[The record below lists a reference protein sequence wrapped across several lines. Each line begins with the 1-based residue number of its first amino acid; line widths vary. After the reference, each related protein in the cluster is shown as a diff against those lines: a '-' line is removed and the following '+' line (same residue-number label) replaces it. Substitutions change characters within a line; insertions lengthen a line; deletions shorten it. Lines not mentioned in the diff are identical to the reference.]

1 MVGRILGL
9 SLLLT
14 TGCFSVRPDTP
25 TAGITPA
32 PRRLANDI
40 ATPVVRAQGPT
51 APTPAPPPPTID
63 SRTLT
68 PEGLHAA
75 AMQRFGEVHSYCAR
89 LKRRESNEGR
99 PKPEEL
105 ILFKERKDPFSVHFK
120 WIGPE
125 AQGRE
130 VLYVKGRYEDKLHI
144 LTAAGDVPF
153 VPGGRR
159 MALARDSMLVKV
171 ANPNH
176 DITDAGIGFNLRD
189 VAILYAAAKSPS
201 SGVSTKSLGMV
212 QRPEQPQS
220 MAAVEIVLPP
230 GRDRDL
236 PRGGKRQI
244 FYCQTTKL
252 PLLYLCF
259 DDVGREQN
267 YNCYDRIQ
275 LDLKLDDDDFNPDKL
290 WGKRVDTATAKKP
303 E

>member
-1 MVGRILGL
+1 VLGRVFCTF
-9 SLLLT
+9 LLLL

-32 PRRLANDI
+32 PRRIANDT
-40 ATPVVRAQGPT
+40 AAVRPTSTVTPVAFADSRA
-51 APTPAPPPPTID
+51 PAPEI
-63 SRTLT
+63 LQQ
-68 PEGLHAA
+68 AA
-75 AMQRFGEVHSYCAR
+75 EQRFAEVHSYCAR
-89 LKRRESNEGR
+89 LRRRESNEGR
-99 PKPEEL
+99 PKPEDL
-105 ILFKERKDPFSVHFK
+105 ILFKERKVPFSVHFK

-130 VLYVKGRYEDKLHI
+130 VVYVKGRFEDKLHI

-153 VPGGRR
+153 VPAGRR
-159 MALARDSMLVKV
+159 MALSRDSMLVKL

-189 VAILYAAAKSPS
+189 VGILLAASKNPS
-201 SGVSTKSLGMV
+201 NGVTVKTVGMV
-212 QRPEQPQS
+212 QRPEFPQP
-220 MAAVEIVLPP
+220 MAAIEIAIPV
-230 GRDRDL
+230 GRDPDL

-244 FYCQTTKL
+244 FYCPACKL

-259 DDVGREQN
+259 DELGREQN

-275 LDLKLDDDDFNPDKL
+275 LDLKLDDDDFDPDKL
-290 WGKRVDTATAKKP
+290 WGKRVEPSTAKKP